1 MDAAPNQDEDIASI
15 GSSSNGS
22 GSGHASNTG
31 SRRPKRD
38 MKAELERWKRE
49 KEATTKLP
57 AAGAGSPPPLVPSLA
72 TVGGLQ
78 RRPATPQRRAPTRPI
93 ANTGAGAPQSVRQSQ
108 IVWPHGLN
116 ATSAPSGGSTASHRH
131 NSSASTAA
139 ALGRSSATASSS
151 SSRLLVP
158 NQLCYGAVSK
168 TPSPVAS
175 NTSSPEATL
184 QQADGE
190 PQEHESCIVTPNSSK
205 MCCPRDVTLNLN
217 QDALSQK
224 LDKVGYPAAPP
235 PTPEKKALSAKLSE
249 ALVNAASSA
258 HQRVFIEAL
267 VPLLLQKTGS
277 EQSSQTPVTAAE
289 VELASPIRRQQQ
301 RQQQQKQQPL
311 VVLED
316 GTSSEAAPA
325 TPSEQRYQQQ
335 TSPGETKQHQRLH
348 TDTSGEGL
356 GSCCG
361 DHDSRHEMSPLSLE
375 SLMTSS
381 PARASPPWRDQQG
394 LSPLLATIAR
404 PAATSW

>member
-38 MKAELERWKRE
+38 MKSELERWKRE

-158 NQLCYGAVSK
+158 NQLCYGVSK

-301 RQQQQKQQPL
+301 QQQKQQPL